1 MYISYFVLFIIYVY
15 IHTHIHTYYMYIYVY
30 AYMKYY
36 KDQHTENY
44 DFKRAS
50 DQALDDGYIMDVS
63 RLFSNHGY
71 LLK

>member
-1 MYISYFVLFIIYVY
+1 
-15 IHTHIHTYYMYIYVY
+15 MYIYVY